1 MSALKPDAK
10 IRMLV
15 TTWPDDAPRGAIA
28 AFCRTHKVS
37 PSWFHKIRI
46 ETKARGAVAAMELG
60 STKPKNSPA
69 ETNSG
74 MVTLAL
80 QTRADLKR
88 QGFDCGPLS
97 VQAKLRRQ
105 GLTPPSRATL
115 ARIFTR
121 AGVVVP
127 EPRKKPRS
135 AYRRFVYPNPNG
147 CWQIDATEWILATGR
162 KVAIFQLI
170 DDHSR
175 LALASLAASG
185 ETSEAAIRVVDLA
198 ISRHGV
204 PQKFLSDNG
213 AALNPTRR
221 GHEGAL
227 VNHLLR
233 LGVDPITGKPGKPT
247 TQGKNERAH
256 STLLKYLNA
265 HPLASSLDELQAQL
279 DAFDAYYN
287 TEREHQ
293 SLPRMTPQEAWDA
306 TPIAIP
312 PTPPTALE
320 QASELIQRT
329 VTDDG
334 EITVFGTRF
343 KIGKQ
348 YNGQQLHVSYDATT
362 IAFYDKSGTE
372 ILNHPRPPK
381 GTPYVGNNKPRGFMA
396 TQTSTKS

>member
-1 MSALKPDAK
+1 
-10 IRMLV
+10 MLV

-28 AFCRTHKVS
+28 AFCKKHKVS
-37 PSWFHKIRI
+37 ASWFHKVRA
-46 ETKARGAVAAMELG
+46 EVKASGAAAAMELG
-60 STKPKNSPA
+60 STRPKNSPA
-69 ETNSG
+69 ETDPG
-74 MVTLAL
+74 MVKLAL
-80 QTRADLKR
+80 QTRAVLEK
-88 QGFDCGPLS
+88 QGWDHGPLS

-127 EPRKKPRS
+127 EPKKKPRS

-162 KVAIFQLI
+162 KVAIFQLL

-185 ETSEAAIRVVDLA
+185 ETTEGAIRVVDLA

-213 AALNPTRR
+213 PALNPTRR
-221 GHEGAL
+221 GYEGVL
-227 VNHLLR
+227 VNHLLSM
-233 LGVDPITGKPGKPT
+233 GITPITGKPGKPT
-247 TQGKNERAH
+247 TQGKNERVH
-256 STLLKYLNA
+256 GTLLKHLNTQ
-265 HPLASSLDELQAQL
+265 PIASSLEELQTQL
-279 DAFDAYYN
+279 DTFDAYYN

-293 SLPRMTPQEAWDA
+293 SLPNMTPREAWDA
-306 TPIAIP
+306 TPIATPPIP
-312 PTPPTALE
+312 PAPPTVTDRPRE
-320 QASELIQRT
+320 MVQRT
-329 VTDDG
+329 VTGDG
-334 EITVFGTRF
+334 EITVFSTRF

-348 YNGQQLHVSYDATT
+348 YSGQHLHVTYDATT
-362 IAFYDKSGTE
+362 IEFYDNSGTE
-372 ILNHPRPPK
+372 VLSHPRPPK
-381 GTPYVGNNKPRGFMA
+381 GTRYVGNNKPRGFMA